1 MEENKTTGL
10 DFAYCRVSTGGQDLH
25 RQVIAMQALGIPD
38 DRIIQEKISGTM
50 PAHKRPKLRHLIE
63 HLLRPGDRVWV
74 VSTSRLSRELFH
86 FLELVK
92 MFNEMGVEFKAMDM
106 QIDATH
112 PIGKFLFNIMGA
124 VSQLQSD
131 FTRYR
136 TKKGLEAAR
145 LRGVKLGRK
154 AGPSADMVEFRKYF
168 MNFADPFEAIKASC
182 QKYSKTEVTI
192 RRWAKSQGIAIPR
205 KRKARKLKN

>member
-1 MEENKTTGL
+1 M
-10 DFAYCRVSTGGQDLH
+10 H
-25 RQVIAMQALGIPD
+25 RQVVAMQALGIPD
-38 DRIIQEKISGTM
+38 SRIIQEKISGTI
-50 PAHKRPKLRHLIE
+50 PAHKRPKLRYLFDD
-63 HLLRPGDRVWV
+63 LLRPGDRLWV

-86 FLELVK
+86 FLELIR
-92 MFNEMGVEFKAMDM
+92 ELDRMGVEFKALDM
-106 QIDATH
+106 QIDPNH

-154 AGPSADMVEFRKYF
+154 FGPTV
-168 MNFADPFEAIKASC
+168 DPQRS
-182 QKYSKTEVTI
+182 
-192 RRWAKSQGIAIPR
+192 
-205 KRKARKLKN
+205 